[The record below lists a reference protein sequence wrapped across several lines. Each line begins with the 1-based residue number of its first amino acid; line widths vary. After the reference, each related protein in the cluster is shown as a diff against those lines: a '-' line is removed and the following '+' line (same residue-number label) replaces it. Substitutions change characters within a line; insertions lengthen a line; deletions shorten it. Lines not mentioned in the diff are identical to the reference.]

1 ALVPDWRMVGALLL
15 LTVVSALVS
24 SIWPA
29 WMAAHAPIEPAL
41 KQGGL
46 QTGGAR
52 GQNRVRGVLVV
63 VEIALSL
70 TLLVGCGLLLRTI
83 YALRHVPLGF
93 RTDHIIVA
101 NLHIPGYKFGG
112 QNMTNNLYLPLLERA
127 KHLPGVQA
135 AGLMTEVPLGGT
147 FNIHLELKMDASQS
161 PNKKSWKVVS
171 LLKAATP
178 DLQPV
183 FG

>member
-1 ALVPDWRMVGALLL
+1 M
-15 LTVVSALVS
+15 
-24 SIWPA
+24 
-29 WMAAHAPIEPAL
+29 
-41 KQGGL
+41 
-46 QTGGAR
+46 QTGSGAR
-52 GQNRVRGVLVV
+52 TEPLRSVLVI

-101 NLHIPGYKFGG
+101 NLQIPGYKFAG
-112 QNMTNNLYLPLLERA
+112 QNMTNNLYLPLLERV

-147 FNIHLELKMDASQS
+147 FNIHLGLKRM
-161 PNKKSWKVVS
+161 
-171 LLKAATP
+171 LLNRRTGKRRR
-178 DLQPV
+178 
-183 FG
+183 